1 MEEKLL
7 DEQIAR
13 VMEAINRHEY
23 GDDDMNQLQKQ
34 LHSLLDMKAKIPK
47 KHRVRDWFWENSKP
61 LVGAGATLVCTWF
74 ILAKEEVGPVLSKA
88 MAIIPKP
95 KV

>member
-1 MEEKLL
+1 MDEKEL
-7 DEQIAR
+7 DDQISR
-13 VMEAINRHEY
+13 VLNAINGHDY
-23 GDDDMNQLQKQ
+23 GDEGMDKLQRQ

-47 KHRVRDWFWENSKP
+47 KRRVRDWFWENSKP
-61 LVGAGATLVCTWF
+61 LVGAGATLLCTWF
-74 ILAKEEVGPVLSKA
+74 VLAKEEVGPVLSKA